1 MAEST
6 GECYENL
13 QMCEKLCTLRASQLG
28 ASDLLAELRQI
39 IIGLQFHDEL
49 TQRLT
54 HIQVSLKLLQDQST
68 RVSKPD
74 FDSEKLLSTVS
85 GIFSSGAEFKQ
96 LGKMFPEYNAANDT
110 DLIEWC

>member
-6 GECYENL
+6 GECCENL
-13 QMCEKLCTLRASQLG
+13 KMHEKLCALCDSQLG

-54 HIQVSLKLLQDQST
+54 HIQVSLQLLQDQST
-68 RVSKPD
+68 RVFKPE
-74 FDSEKLLSTVS
+74 FASENLLSTVS
-85 GIFSSGAEFKQ
+85 GIFSSGAEFKH
-96 LGKMFPEYNAANDT
+96 LEKSFPEYNAANDT
-110 DLIEWC
+110 DSIEWL